1 MRQLCDVLV
10 VGGGIVGL
18 TAAIAMSQRGASVV
32 LLDTGDMTADTQS
45 LDSRVYA
52 INQASKTLFRDIGVW
67 DSLDKTRLSA
77 YEHIRVW
84 DALSQA
90 VIEFDARMISS
101 DCLGTMIE
109 QSVIKEALLQRAL
122 TENITFY
129 PHCSIER
136 IESIA
141 QGLCLYG
148 AGQCWQTS
156 LLMVAD
162 GALSMTRQM
171 LGVPITTWPY
181 HQKAIVTTV
190 TTEKPHQKT
199 AYQVFHKEGPL
210 AFLPLANAH
219 QSSIVWSTTAAR
231 AESLMTLSDD
241 DFSNQLTHAFSATLG
256 GCHTIGPRT
265 IFPLVMRHVA
275 RYSGPHWVIMGDAA
289 HTIHPMAGLGLNLGL
304 ADVAAWLALSSHETA
319 WSSTSP
325 LWGRYQRQ
333 RKHAVWQ
340 VIGLMEVL
348 KTVFAN
354 PLLAPLRGFGL
365 RLCDRSL
372 LLKRLFIEQAER

>member
-52 INQASKTLFRDIGVW
+52 INQASKTLVRDIGVW
-67 DSLDKTRLSA
+67 DSLDKTRISA

-162 GALSMTRQM
+162 GA
-171 LGVPITTWPY
+171 
-181 HQKAIVTTV
+181 
-190 TTEKPHQKT
+190 
-199 AYQVFHKEGPL
+199 
-210 AFLPLANAH
+210 
-219 QSSIVWSTTAAR
+219 
-231 AESLMTLSDD
+231 
-241 DFSNQLTHAFSATLG
+241 FSYNH
-256 GCHTIGPRT
+256 
-265 IFPLVMRHVA
+265 
-275 RYSGPHWVIMGDAA
+275 
-289 HTIHPMAGLGLNLGL
+289 
-304 ADVAAWLALSSHETA
+304 LALSSKSNRYHGNDGKA
-319 WSSTSP
+319 ASKNSVSSVS
-325 LWGRYQRQ
+325 QRG
-333 RKHAVWQ
+333 A
-340 VIGLMEVL
+340 
-348 KTVFAN
+348 
-354 PLLAPLRGFGL
+354 FGL
-365 RLCDRSL
+365 FTVGECPSIVYCLVNNGGARRITNDLVRRRFFKSTHPCLFSNLRRLSYDRSPYNISFGYAARCAL
-372 LLKRLFIEQAER
+372 